1 MKIDCNFA
9 QAVAAGDSLTAYTI
23 LHAGKHAAAGDDTE
37 KKSAAAGFSPCAV
50 CFSAADAWEKIADLW
65 ED

>member
-9 QAVAAGDSLTAYTI
+9 QAVAAGDSLTAYKI
-23 LHAGKHAAAGDDTE
+23 LNAGKHAAGDDTE
-37 KKSAAAGFSPCAV
+37 KKSTAAGFSTCSA
-50 CFSAADAWEKIADLW
+50 CFSAADAWEKIFDLW